1 MSTPRRRRLGRGG
14 RAVIGAVL
22 VLVLVITG
30 TVTWMVIRSKSSTH
44 KTPPSLQAVLDLS
57 NLGGSLTPAPID
69 PKGSALLAAG
79 KLRVMRIVGDGRES
93 MIAADISS
101 TSGLPVW
108 QTPIPDELVGTTLDC
123 RPTQDVLDCGDFL
136 RIDLT
141 TGVNQAAKS
150 GTTSAAAPGAD
161 PSEAPSDPSQ
171 DATPGADAA
180 PGADATPGAGAD
192 TTPGTSATAAP
203 ASNDSVRL
211 GESASDA
218 APLAVSAD
226 GVLTVDGTAV
236 KGLALD
242 GAAPVWAIRID
253 VPRQLGGVD
262 LPMTR
267 QVWVVSDG
275 ATMAAVDG
283 STLLW
288 SSALPEGAAA
298 LNGLG
303 APVPPRWLV
312 SRDTIVV
319 AHPDAVVAVDPADGA
334 TVWRIDGA
342 VTSWFASGDTVV
354 IFNGSTMSL
363 LSFDSGA
370 APATALPT
378 SAPTAGGAL
387 ALSPDDLRNSTL
399 EVPDG
404 RCSSAGSKDPNT
416 GAAMAAFVDGVATQT
431 LSPGI
436 SGTPSTATMTEV
448 LPGVFD
454 GSPVMLVVLN
464 CLGGNSGSSAV
475 VAYDADKTLIGSV
488 DRPTD
493 NSSPFSGAPIENL
506 RSVGNTVIYTM
517 PGLQAAGDGSC
528 HACRG
533 SAEATITAQWD
544 GDSLDIVDVLYRLP
558 SGAVRVPTAQDVQ
571 VAYDAI
577 ASGDDAA
584 AAGLVDQGALD
595 KLNGH
600 LGVGQPTPSNTVR
613 AVQFPEGGRVVEC
626 RLAGPVETT
635 YNLRNMDLP
644 QGSIVCPVTTDDT
657 SKSWLQPR
665 VNQSGEES
673 YASWL
678 VLRADETGAYT
689 VIDIGRTFE

>member
-1 MSTPRRRRLGRGG
+1 M
-14 RAVIGAVL
+14 L
-22 VLVLVITG
+22 VLVLTG
-30 TVTWMVIRSKSSTH
+30 AVTWMVIRSRSSETH

-57 NLGGSLTPAPID
+57 NLGGNLTPAPID
-69 PKGSALLAAG
+69 SKGSALLASD
-79 KLRVMRIVGDGRES
+79 KLRVMRIVSDGRES

-123 RPTQDVLDCGDFL
+123 RPTQDVLDCGNFL
-136 RIDLT
+136 RINLT

-150 GTTSAAAPGAD
+150 GMTSAAAPSAD
-161 PSEAPSDPSQ
+161 PSEAPSGPSQ

-253 VPRQLGGVD
+253 MPRQLGGVD

-319 AHPDAVVAVDPADGA
+319 AQPDAVVAVGPTDGA
-334 TVWRIDGA
+334 TVWRIDGP
-342 VTSWFASGDTVV
+342 VTSWFASGDTMVV
-354 IFNGSTMSL
+354 FNGSTMSL
-363 LSFDSGA
+363 LSFDSGSESE
-370 APATALPT
+370 PATALPT
-378 SAPTAGGAL
+378 SAPAAGDAP

-399 EVPDG
+399 EVPAG

-416 GAAMAAFVDGVATQT
+416 GAAMAAFVDGVATET
-431 LSPGI
+431 LPDGVNGI
-436 SGTPSTATMTEV
+436 PSTATMIEV

-454 GSPVMLVVLN
+454 GSPVMLAVLN
-464 CLGGNSGSSAV
+464 CVGGNSGSSTV
-475 VAYDADKTLIGSV
+475 VAYSADKALIGSV

-493 NSSPFSGAPIENL
+493 NSNYLADLLIENL

>member
-1 MSTPRRRRLGRGG
+1 M
-14 RAVIGAVL
+14 
-22 VLVLVITG
+22 LVLVITG
-30 TVTWMVIRSKSSTH
+30 AVTWMVIRSRSSETH

-57 NLGGSLTPAPID
+57 NLGGNLMPAPID
-69 PKGSALLAAG
+69 SKGSALLASD
-79 KLRVMRIVGDGRES
+79 KLRMMRVVSDGRES

-123 RPTQDVLDCGDFL
+123 QLAQDVLDCGDFL

-141 TGVNQAAKS
+141 TGINQVAKS
-150 GTTSAAAPGAD
+150 GMTSAAAPSAD
-161 PSEAPSDPSQ
+161 PSEAPSAPSQ
-171 DATPGADAA
+171 GTA
-180 PGADATPGAGAD
+180 PGAGTAPGTD
-192 TTPGTSATAAP
+192 TTPGTDATPGTDTPSGAATTPGATTAPEASASAAP
-203 ASNDSVRL
+203 ASNASVRL
-211 GESASDA
+211 GESASDVV
-218 APLAVSAD
+218 PLAVSAD
-226 GVLTVDGTAV
+226 GVLTADGTAV
-236 KGLALD
+236 KGLTLD
-242 GAAPVWAIRID
+242 GAAPVWAARVD
-253 VPRQLGGVD
+253 VPRKLGGVD
-262 LPMTR
+262 LPATR

-288 SSALPEGAAA
+288 SITLPEGAAA

-303 APVPPRWLV
+303 AQVPPRWLV
-312 SRDTIVV
+312 SRDAIVV
-319 AHPDAVVAVDPADGA
+319 AHPDAVVAVDPADGD
-334 TVWRIDGA
+334 TVWRVDGA

-354 IFNGSTMSL
+354 VFNGSTMSL
-363 LSFDSGA
+363 LSFDSGSE
-370 APATALPT
+370 PATALPT
-378 SAPTAGGAL
+378 SAPAAGGAL

-404 RCSSAGSKDPNT
+404 RCSSAGSKDPST
-416 GAAMAAFVDGVATQT
+416 GAAMAAFVDGVATET
-431 LSPGI
+431 LPDGVNGI
-436 SGTPSTATMTEV
+436 PSTATMIEV

-454 GSPVMLVVLN
+454 GSPVMLAVLT
-464 CLGGNSGSSAV
+464 CAGGNSGSSTV
-475 VAYDADKTLIGSV
+475 VAYDADKALIGSV

-493 NSSPFSGAPIENL
+493 NSNYLADPLIENL

-517 PGLQAAGDGSC
+517 PHIQAAGDGYC

-584 AAGLVDQGALD
+584 AADLVDQEVLD

-600 LGVGQPTPSNTVR
+600 VGLDRPSPSNTVR
-613 AVQFPEGGRVVEC
+613 AAQFPEGGRVVEC
-626 RLAGPVETT
+626 KLAGPAETT
-635 YNLRNMDLP
+635 YNPPGTDLP
-644 QGSIVCPVTTDDT
+644 QGSIVCPVTTDDPA
-657 SKSWLQPR
+657 KPWLQPR
-665 VNQSGEES
+665 VDQYGTKS
-673 YASWL
+673 YVSWL

-689 VIDIGRTFE
+689 VIDIGRAFE

>member
-1 MSTPRRRRLGRGG
+1 M
-14 RAVIGAVL
+14 
-22 VLVLVITG
+22 LVLVITG
-30 TVTWMVIRSKSSTH
+30 AVTWMVIRSRSSETH
-44 KTPPSLQAVLDLS
+44 KNPPSLQAVLDLS
-57 NLGGSLTPAPID
+57 NLGGNLMPAPID
-69 PKGSALLAAG
+69 SKGSALLASD
-79 KLRVMRIVGDGRES
+79 KLRVMRIVSDGRES

-141 TGVNQAAKS
+141 TGVNQTAKS
-150 GTTSAAAPGAD
+150 GMTSAAAPSTD
-161 PSEAPSDPSQ
+161 PSETPSGPSQ
-171 DATPGADAA
+171 GTTPGTDA
-180 PGADATPGAGAD
+180 PTETD
-192 TTPGTSATAAP
+192 TTPGTGTTPGTSTTPEADTTPEASAPAAP
-203 ASNDSVRL
+203 ASNASVRL

-242 GAAPVWAIRID
+242 GAAPVWAARVD
-253 VPRQLGGVD
+253 VPRKLGGVD
-262 LPMTR
+262 LPVTR

-312 SRDTIVV
+312 SQDAIVV
-319 AHPDAVVAVDPADGA
+319 AHPDAVVAIDPADGA
-334 TVWRIDGA
+334 TAWRVDGA

-354 IFNGSTMSL
+354 VFNGSTMSL
-363 LSFDSGA
+363 LSFDSGSE
-370 APATALPT
+370 PVTALPT
-378 SAPTAGGAL
+378 SAPVAGGAP

-399 EVPDG
+399 EVPEG
-404 RCSSAGSKDPNT
+404 RCSLIGPKDPST
-416 GAAMAAFVDGVATQT
+416 GTAMATFVDGVATGS
-431 LSPGI
+431 LSDGI
-436 SGTPSTATMTEV
+436 GGILPTGTMTEV

-454 GSPVMLVVLN
+454 GSPVMLAILT
-464 CLGGNSGSSAV
+464 CIGGGAGWEHSTV
-475 VAYDADKTLIGSV
+475 VAYDADKALIGSV
-488 DRPTD
+488 DLPTD
-493 NSSPFSGAPIENL
+493 NSNYFADTPIENL

-517 PGLQAAGDGSC
+517 PGLQTAGDGYC
-528 HACRG
+528 HACTG

-584 AAGLVDQGALD
+584 AADLVDQEVLD

-600 LGVGQPTPSNTVR
+600 VGLDRPSPSNTVR
-613 AVQFPEGGRVVEC
+613 AAQFPEGGRVVEC
-626 RLAGPVETT
+626 KLAGPAETT
-635 YNLRNMDLP
+635 YNPPGTDLP
-644 QGSIVCPVTTDDT
+644 QGSIVCPVTTDDPA
-657 SKSWLQPR
+657 KPWLQPR
-665 VNQSGEES
+665 VDQYGTKS
-673 YASWL
+673 YVSWL

-689 VIDIGRTFE
+689 VIDIGRAFE

>member
-1 MSTPRRRRLGRGG
+1 M
-14 RAVIGAVL
+14 L
-22 VLVLVITG
+22 VLVLTG
-30 TVTWMVIRSKSSTH
+30 AVTWMVIRSRSSETH

-57 NLGGSLTPAPID
+57 NLGGNLTPAPID
-69 PKGSALLAAG
+69 SKGSALLASD
-79 KLRVMRIVGDGRES
+79 KLRVMRIVSDGRES

-123 RPTQDVLDCGDFL
+123 RPTQDVLDCGNFL
-136 RIDLT
+136 RINLT

-150 GTTSAAAPGAD
+150 GMTSAAAPSAD
-161 PSEAPSDPSQ
+161 PSEAPSGPSQ
-171 DATPGADAA
+171 GTTPGTDA
-180 PGADATPGAGAD
+180 PTETD
-192 TTPGTSATAAP
+192 TTPGTGTAPGTNTTPEADTSPEASAPAAP
-203 ASNDSVRL
+203 ASNASVRL

-218 APLAVSAD
+218 APLAVSAE
-226 GVLTVDGTAV
+226 GVLTADGTAV

-242 GAAPVWAIRID
+242 GAAPVWAVRVD
-253 VPRQLGGVD
+253 VPRKLGGID
-262 LPMTR
+262 LPATR

-275 ATMAAVDG
+275 ATMAAIDG

-334 TVWRIDGA
+334 TVWRIDGP
-342 VTSWFASGDTVV
+342 VTSWFASGDTMVV
-354 IFNGSTMSL
+354 FNGSTMSL
-363 LSFDSGA
+363 LSFDSGSESE
-370 APATALPT
+370 PATALPT
-378 SAPTAGGAL
+378 SAPAAGDAP

>member
-1 MSTPRRRRLGRGG
+1 M
-14 RAVIGAVL
+14 
-22 VLVLVITG
+22 LVLVITG
-30 TVTWMVIRSKSSTH
+30 AVTWMVIRSRSSETH

-57 NLGGSLTPAPID
+57 NLGGNLTPAPID
-69 PKGSALLAAG
+69 SKGSALLASD
-79 KLRVMRIVGDGRES
+79 KLRVMRIVSDGRES

-108 QTPIPDELVGTTLDC
+108 QTPIPDELVSTTLDC

-150 GTTSAAAPGAD
+150 GMTSAAAPSAD
-161 PSEAPSDPSQ
+161 PSETPSGPSQ
-171 DATPGADAA
+171 GTTPGADA
-180 PGADATPGAGAD
+180 PTETD
-192 TTPGTSATAAP
+192 TTPGTSTTPEADTTPEASTPAAP
-203 ASNDSVRL
+203 ASNASVRL

-242 GAAPVWAIRID
+242 GAAPVWAARVD
-253 VPRQLGGVD
+253 VPRKLGGVD
-262 LPMTR
+262 LPATR

-288 SSALPEGAAA
+288 SVTLPEGAAA

-303 APVPPRWLV
+303 AQVPPRWLV
-312 SRDTIVV
+312 SRDAIVV
-319 AHPDAVVAVDPADGA
+319 AHPDAVVAIDPADGA
-334 TVWRIDGA
+334 TAWRVDGA

-354 IFNGSTMSL
+354 VFNGSTMSL
-363 LSFDSGA
+363 LSFDSGSE
-370 APATALPT
+370 PVTALPT
-378 SAPTAGGAL
+378 SAPVAGGAP

-399 EVPDG
+399 EVPEG
-404 RCSSAGSKDPNT
+404 RCSLIGPKDPST
-416 GAAMAAFVDGVATQT
+416 GTAMATFVDGVATGS
-431 LSPGI
+431 LSDGI
-436 SGTPSTATMTEV
+436 GGILPTGTMTEV

-454 GSPVMLVVLN
+454 GSPVMLAILT
-464 CLGGNSGSSAV
+464 CIGGGAGWEHSTV
-475 VAYDADKTLIGSV
+475 VAYDADKALIGSV
-488 DRPTD
+488 DLPTD
-493 NSSPFSGAPIENL
+493 NSNYFADTPIENL

-517 PGLQAAGDGSC
+517 PGLQTAGDGYC
-528 HACRG
+528 HACTG

-584 AAGLVDQGALD
+584 AADLVDQEVLD

-600 LGVGQPTPSNTVR
+600 VGLDRPSPSNTVR
-613 AVQFPEGGRVVEC
+613 AAQFPEGGRVVEC
-626 RLAGPVETT
+626 KLAGPAETT
-635 YNLRNMDLP
+635 YNPPGTDLP
-644 QGSIVCPVTTDDT
+644 QGSIVCPVTTDDPA
-657 SKSWLQPR
+657 KPWLQPR
-665 VNQSGEES
+665 VDQYGTES
-673 YASWL
+673 YVSWL

-689 VIDIGRTFE
+689 VIDIGRAFE

>member
-1 MSTPRRRRLGRGG
+1 M
-14 RAVIGAVL
+14 
-22 VLVLVITG
+22 LVLVITG
-30 TVTWMVIRSKSSTH
+30 TVTWMVIRSRSSETH

-57 NLGGSLTPAPID
+57 NLGGNLMPAPID
-69 PKGSALLAAG
+69 SKGSALLASD
-79 KLRVMRIVGDGRES
+79 KLRMMRVVSDGRES

-123 RPTQDVLDCGDFL
+123 QLTQDVLDCGDFL

-150 GTTSAAAPGAD
+150 GTTSAAAPSAD
-161 PSEAPSDPSQ
+161 PSEAPSGPSQ
-171 DATPGADAA
+171 DATPGADT
-180 PGADATPGAGAD
+180 TPGAI
-192 TTPGTSATAAP
+192 TTPEASASAAP
-203 ASNDSVRL
+203 SASSASVRL

-236 KGLALD
+236 KGLSLD
-242 GAAPVWAIRID
+242 GAAPVWAIRVD
-253 VPRQLGGVD
+253 VPRKLGGVD

-312 SRDTIVV
+312 SRDAIVV

-334 TVWRIDGA
+334 TVWRVDGA

-370 APATALPT
+370 EPATALPT
-378 SAPTAGGAL
+378 SAPTAGGAP

-399 EVPDG
+399 EVPAG

-416 GAAMAAFVDGVATQT
+416 GATMAAFVDGVATET
-431 LSPGI
+431 LSDGI
-436 SGTPSTATMTEV
+436 SGTPATATMTEV

-454 GSPVMLVVLN
+454 GSPVMLAVLN

-506 RSVGNTVIYTM
+506 RSVGNTVIYAM
-517 PGLQAAGDGSC
+517 PSLQAAGDGSC
-528 HACRG
+528 HACKG

-577 ASGDDAA
+577 ASDDDAA
-584 AAGLVDQGALD
+584 AAGLVDQGVLD
-595 KLNGH
+595 RLDGH
-600 LGVGQPTPSNTVR
+600 LGGGQPTPSTTVR
-613 AVQFPEGGRVVEC
+613 ALQFPEGGRVVEC
-626 RLAGPVETT
+626 KLAGPEETT
-635 YNLRNMDLP
+635 YNPRGTNLP
-644 QGSIVCPVTTDDT
+644 QGSIVCPVTTDDPD
-657 SKSWLQPR
+657 KPWLHLKADQY
-665 VNQSGEES
+665 GTES

-678 VLRADETGAYT
+678 ILRADETGAYT
-689 VIDIGRTFE
+689 VVDFGRAFG

>member
-1 MSTPRRRRLGRGG
+1 M
-14 RAVIGAVL
+14 
-22 VLVLVITG
+22 LVLVITG
-30 TVTWMVIRSKSSTH
+30 AVTWMVIRSRSSETH

-57 NLGGSLTPAPID
+57 NLGGNLTPAPID
-69 PKGSALLAAG
+69 SKGSALLASD
-79 KLRVMRIVGDGRES
+79 KLRVMRIVSDGRES

-101 TSGLPVW
+101 ASGLPVW

-150 GTTSAAAPGAD
+150 GMTSAAAPSAD
-161 PSEAPSDPSQ
+161 PSAAPSGPSQ
-171 DATPGADAA
+171 GTTPGTDTPSEAATA
-180 PGADATPGAGAD
+180 PGTG
-192 TTPGTSATAAP
+192 TTPGTSTTPEADTTPEASAPAAP
-203 ASNDSVRL
+203 ASNASVRL

-242 GAAPVWAIRID
+242 GAAPVWAARVD
-253 VPRQLGGVD
+253 VPRKLGGVD
-262 LPMTR
+262 LPATR

-288 SSALPEGAAA
+288 SITLPEGAAA

-303 APVPPRWLV
+303 AQVPPRWLV
-312 SRDTIVV
+312 SRDAIVV
-319 AHPDAVVAVDPADGA
+319 AHPDAVVAVDPADGD
-334 TVWRIDGA
+334 TVWRVDGA

-354 IFNGSTMSL
+354 VFNGSTMSL
-363 LSFDSGA
+363 LSFDSGSE
-370 APATALPT
+370 PATALPT
-378 SAPTAGGAL
+378 SAPAAGGAP

-404 RCSSAGSKDPNT
+404 RCSSAGSKDPST
-416 GAAMAAFVDGVATQT
+416 GAAMAAFVDGVATET
-431 LSPGI
+431 LPDGVNGI
-436 SGTPSTATMTEV
+436 PSTATMIEV

-454 GSPVMLVVLN
+454 GSPVMLAVLT
-464 CLGGNSGSSAV
+464 CAGGNSGSSTV
-475 VAYDADKTLIGSV
+475 VAYDADKALIGSV

-493 NSSPFSGAPIENL
+493 NSNYLADPLIENL

-517 PGLQAAGDGSC
+517 PHIQAAGDGYC

-584 AAGLVDQGALD
+584 AADLVDQEVLD

-600 LGVGQPTPSNTVR
+600 VGLDRPSPSNTVR
-613 AVQFPEGGRVVEC
+613 AAQFPEGGRVVEC
-626 RLAGPVETT
+626 KLAGPAETT
-635 YNLRNMDLP
+635 YNPPGTDLP
-644 QGSIVCPVTTDDT
+644 QGSIVCPVTTDDPA
-657 SKSWLQPR
+657 KPWLQPR
-665 VNQSGEES
+665 VDQYGTKS
-673 YASWL
+673 YVSWL

-689 VIDIGRTFE
+689 VIDIGRAFE

>member
-1 MSTPRRRRLGRGG
+1 M
-14 RAVIGAVL
+14 
-22 VLVLVITG
+22 LVLVITG
-30 TVTWMVIRSKSSTH
+30 AVTWMVIRSRSSETH
-44 KTPPSLQAVLDLS
+44 KNPPSLQAVLDLS
-57 NLGGSLTPAPID
+57 NLGGNLMPAPID
-69 PKGSALLAAG
+69 SKGSALLASD
-79 KLRVMRIVGDGRES
+79 KLRVMRIVSDGRES

-101 TSGLPVW
+101 TSGLPMW

-141 TGVNQAAKS
+141 TGVNQTAKS
-150 GTTSAAAPGAD
+150 GMTSAAAPSAD
-161 PSEAPSDPSQ
+161 PSEAPSAPSQ
-171 DATPGADAA
+171 GTA
-180 PGADATPGAGAD
+180 PGAGTAPGTD
-192 TTPGTSATAAP
+192 TTPGTDATPGTDTPSGAATTPGATTAPEASASAAP
-203 ASNDSVRL
+203 ASNASVRL
-211 GESASDA
+211 GESASDVV
-218 APLAVSAD
+218 PLAVSAD
-226 GVLTVDGTAV
+226 GVLTADGTAV
-236 KGLALD
+236 KGLTLD
-242 GAAPVWAIRID
+242 GAAPVWAVRVD
-253 VPRQLGGVD
+253 VPRKLVGVD

-312 SRDTIVV
+312 SQDAIVV
-319 AHPDAVVAVDPADGA
+319 AHPDAVVAVDPADGD
-334 TVWRIDGA
+334 TVWRVDGA

-354 IFNGSTMSL
+354 VFNGSTMSL
-363 LSFDSGA
+363 LSFDSGSE
-370 APATALPT
+370 PVTALPT
-378 SAPTAGGAL
+378 SAPVAGGAP

-404 RCSSAGSKDPNT
+404 RCSSAGSKDPST
-416 GAAMAAFVDGVATQT
+416 GAAMAAFVNGVATET
-431 LSPGI
+431 LPDGVNGI
-436 SGTPSTATMTEV
+436 PSTATMIEV

-454 GSPVMLVVLN
+454 GSPVMLAVLT
-464 CLGGNSGSSAV
+464 CAGGNSGSSTV
-475 VAYDADKTLIGSV
+475 VAYDADKALIGSV

-493 NSSPFSGAPIENL
+493 NSNYLADPLIENL

-517 PGLQAAGDGSC
+517 PHIQAAGDGYC

-584 AAGLVDQGALD
+584 AADLVDQEVLD

-600 LGVGQPTPSNTVR
+600 VGLDRPSPSNTVR
-613 AVQFPEGGRVVEC
+613 AAQFPEGGRVVEC
-626 RLAGPVETT
+626 KLAGPEETT
-635 YNLRNMDLP
+635 YNPRGTNLP
-644 QGSIVCPVTTDDT
+644 QGSIVCPVTTDDPD
-657 SKSWLQPR
+657 KPWLHLKVGQY
-665 VNQSGEES
+665 GTES

-678 VLRADETGAYT
+678 ILRADETGAYT
-689 VIDIGRTFE
+689 VIDIGRAFE

>member
-171 DATPGADAA
+171 DAA
-180 PGADATPGAGAD
+180 PGADATPGADAD

-242 GAAPVWAIRID
+242 GAAPVWAARVD
-253 VPRQLGGVD
+253 VPRKLGGVD
-262 LPMTR
+262 LPATR

-312 SRDTIVV
+312 SQDAIVV
-319 AHPDAVVAVDPADGA
+319 AHPDAVVAIDPADGA
-334 TVWRIDGA
+334 TAWRVDGA

-354 IFNGSTMSL
+354 VFNGSTMSL
-363 LSFDSGA
+363 LSFDSGSE
-370 APATALPT
+370 PVTALPT
-378 SAPTAGGAL
+378 SAPVAGGAP

-584 AAGLVDQGALD
+584 AAGLVDQDVLD
-595 KLNGH
+595 RLDGH
-600 LGVGQPTPSNTVR
+600 LGGGQPTPSTTVR
-613 AVQFPEGGRVVEC
+613 ALQFPEGGRVVEC
-626 RLAGPVETT
+626 KLAGPEETT
-635 YNLRNMDLP
+635 YNPRGTNLP
-644 QGSIVCPVTTDDT
+644 QGSIVCPVTTDDPD
-657 SKSWLQPR
+657 KPWLHLKVGQY
-665 VNQSGEES
+665 GTES

-678 VLRADETGAYT
+678 ILRADETGAYT
-689 VIDIGRTFE
+689 VVNFGRAFG